1 MMCSRYI
8 LAGFCIACTG
18 RGTDGFLLM
27 TRTAHHRSFAILSTR
42 APLHSSSSSV
52 SPLAASNNPKRG
64 LQDVGAPTGERLGGE
79 KEDEDEDDDFDDDD
93 FLDDEELPLAKR
105 IAIMTLRLAVNV
117 ATQLVT
123 MMKMVLVTSS
133 VLLLTAVGKKFL
145 DVWGEAQRA
154 SLRTLQRVA
163 EAGIDV
169 ASFAIKLFLKWLA
182 SRGDANDKKRQCE
195 TKNGK

>member
-1 MMCSRYI
+1 
-8 LAGFCIACTG
+8 
-18 RGTDGFLLM
+18 M
-27 TRTAHHRSFAILSTR
+27 TRTAPRRSFAILSTL
-42 APLHSSSSSV
+42 APLHSWSSPHRLPFSLPLSPPTSRV
-52 SPLAASNNPKRG
+52 SPLAASNPKRG
-64 LQDVGAPTGERLGGE
+64 LQDVGAPPGERLGGE

-105 IAIMTLRLAVNV
+105 IAIMTLRLALNV
-117 ATQLVT
+117 ASQLVS
-123 MMKMVLVTSS
+123 MMRTILVTSS

-145 DVWGEAQRA
+145 DVWGEAQRV

-182 SRGDANDKKRQCE
+182 SRGDETGRGRAANADAADKKRQVIQ
-195 TKNGK
+195 